1 MHYLLNE
8 RVADVRGA
16 KEVALIAHGASQ
28 SSHSRSSYDDTQHG
42 DASGG
47 ASQPSHSR
55 SRYDDNQY
63 GGRSQSS
70 HSRSSYDD
78 NQYGGRSQ
86 SSHSRSS
93 YDDNQYGGR
102 SQSSH
107 LRSSYDGSQS
117 STLSTSTPVNT
128 PSRSETLQAVST
140 PRSVETLRSPAVT
153 STNRRPPYMHQIKLA
168 STKGK
173 LGVHH
178 PNYKDDEEEDIAGV
192 VVKAK
197 KVPFSDLE
205 FGFLA
210 NWKRSD
216 LANLVNYR
224 LLPEVLGD
232 NTTSRL

>member
-55 SRYDDNQY
+55 SR
-63 GGRSQSS
+63 
-70 HSRSSYDD
+70 YDD